1 MNQIWRQGLLP
12 VKMYLER
19 SEWRLE
25 RLERVTLLDSTYL
38 QPWSEVCSENSSR
51 DLMQWERMLV
61 QPIASL
67 AHSGL
72 RVSLLLSRAL
82 RKQSVEKFIKTLT
95 FAIAQLSQVNRN

>member
-1 MNQIWRQGLLP
+1 MNQIWRQGLFP

-25 RLERVTLLDSTYL
+25 RVTRDSTYL

-61 QPIASL
+61 QPIPSL

>member
-1 MNQIWRQGLLP
+1 MTLLA
-12 VKMYLER
+12 
-19 SEWRLE
+19 
-25 RLERVTLLDSTYL
+25 LLDSTYL
-38 QPWSEVCSENSSR
+38 QPCSEVCSENSSR

-61 QPIASL
+61 QPTPSL